1 MKFER
6 AAIPSGHCWSSP
18 FVRWQGSLA
27 DVPAPELAAAVTGAA
42 LARRGLDTADLDG
55 LVVGLTVP
63 QRNSFYLAPWL
74 A

>member
-1 MKFER
+1 M
-6 AAIPSGHCWSSP
+6 
-18 FVRWQGSLA
+18 RWQGSLA